1 MRPQIVWKI
10 LSDGNWVMMPNGY
23 EKLSDEWWVTSYEWW
38 VMKIESNQKN
48 EAKQRRKVSLQPFFQ
63 FSSDESNLY
72 IVWGFGKNQY
82 VPTLI
87 LDSIIIISQPG
98 GHWNILCPKNNAKY
112 KFIQNHFSSGSFN
125 RSKLVSI
132 RFNYWANKARLL
144 QIFAKCFVSSSM
156 KKFPWKNKLFFFIIH
171 SGISVGFNFQSP
183 SPNLNPPTWC
193 NYSAEFED
201 RDRSSPLKPALKS
214 NMRQHVTVG
223 SNFSINLSDGCR
235 KCGTFFFVKC
245 TRIHVHAVLGDWLIY
260 YISTLTLYISNIYT
274 GFWHRHLPENSVR
287 DIGVWQT
294 T

>member
-1 MRPQIVWKI
+1 MLNISLFKIIFRPVLLIDLSLSVSGSIIEQIRQDYCKFLLNVLFLPVWK
-10 LSDGNWVMMPNGY
+10 SSH
-23 EKLSDEWWVTSYEWW
+23 EKTNS
-38 VMKIESNQKN
+38 
-48 EAKQRRKVSLQPFFQ
+48 FF
-63 FSSDESNLY
+63 
-72 IVWGFGKNQY
+72 
-82 VPTLI
+82 
-87 LDSIIIISQPG
+87 
-98 GHWNILCPKNNAKY
+98 
-112 KFIQNHFSSGSFN
+112 
-125 RSKLVSI
+125 
-132 RFNYWANKARLL
+132 
-144 QIFAKCFVSSSM
+144 
-156 KKFPWKNKLFFFIIH
+156 IH
-171 SGISVGFNFQSP
+171 SGIPIGFNFQSP

-223 SNFSINLSDGCR
+223 SNFSINPSDGCR

-260 YISTLTLYISNIYT
+260 YISTLTLYISNLYT